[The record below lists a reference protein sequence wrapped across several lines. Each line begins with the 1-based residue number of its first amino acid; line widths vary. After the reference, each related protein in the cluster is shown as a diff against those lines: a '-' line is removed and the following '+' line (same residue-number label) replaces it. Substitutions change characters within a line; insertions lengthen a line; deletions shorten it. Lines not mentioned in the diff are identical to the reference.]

1 MTMMQT
7 RRRFLTTLSLVGAV
21 GLLRVPRTLAAEGE
35 LETTSVRIAKNF
47 GICIAPEYLAEELLR
62 AEGFTQVQYVDAAPH
77 LPLQAIGR
85 GGADFLVSTVMSFIT
100 AIDAGDPIT
109 MLSGV
114 MVGCYELFGNEAI
127 RGISDLKGKSV
138 GVPFLGS
145 GPHQYVTLMAADV
158 GSTRSTTSTGSPAG
172 QKDRCLP
179 GFSAR
184 AAGSPRPPY
193 RTRDP
198 QHRQGPALVAIFL
211 LHAGGPI
218 GTTCGPIR
226 WRPSARY
233 APF

>member
-21 GLLRVPRTLAAEGE
+21 GLLRVPRTLAAEGQ

-47 GICIAPEYLAEELLR
+47 GICIAPEYLTEELLR
-62 AEGFTQVQYVDAAPH
+62 AEGFTQVQYVDGAPH

-100 AIDAGDPIT
+100 AIDTGDPIT
-109 MLSGV
+109 TLSGV
-114 MVGCYELFGNEAI
+114 MVGCCELFGNEAL

-158 GSTRSTTSTGSPAG
+158 GLDPVNDIHWVTADRPHRPRSS
-172 QKDRCLP
+172 
-179 GFSAR
+179 
-184 AAGSPRPPY
+184 
-193 RTRDP
+193 RTERSMP
-198 QHRQGPALVAIFL
+198 SWVF
-211 LHAGGPI
+211 
-218 GTTCGPIR
+218 
-226 WRPSARY
+226 RPSRRIS
-233 APF
+233 APAISDM

>member
-7 RRRFLTTLSLVGAV
+7 RHRFLTTLSLVGAV

-62 AEGFTQVQYVDAAPH
+62 AEGFTQVQYVDGAPH

-100 AIDAGDPIT
+100 AIDTGDPIT
-109 MLSGV
+109 TLSGV
-114 MVGCYELFGNEAI
+114 MVGCCELFGNEAL

-158 GSTRSTTSTGSPAG
+158 GLDPVNDIHWVTADRPHRPRSS
-172 QKDRCLP
+172 
-179 GFSAR
+179 
-184 AAGSPRPPY
+184 
-193 RTRDP
+193 RTERSMP
-198 QHRQGPALVAIFL
+198 SWVF
-211 LHAGGPI
+211 
-218 GTTCGPIR
+218 
-226 WRPSARY
+226 RPSRRIS
-233 APF
+233 APAISDT